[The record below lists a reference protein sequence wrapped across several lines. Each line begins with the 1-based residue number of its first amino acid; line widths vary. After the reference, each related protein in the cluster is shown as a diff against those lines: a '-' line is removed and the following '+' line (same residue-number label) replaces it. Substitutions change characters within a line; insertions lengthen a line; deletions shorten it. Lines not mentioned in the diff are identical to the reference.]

1 MELLYIGVD
10 IGKEKLDIFI
20 DGKYLILANSR
31 EGLCKLLAKIN
42 KLNASLIPFIIC
54 EATGGYEKL
63 LVNFLR
69 EKTIKYSVIH
79 PNKVRAFAKS
89 KGILAKTDKVDSKV
103 LYEFAKTFKPN
114 SDILILSEN
123 EFQISELIKR
133 RDQLIQ
139 EKVRE
144 KNRLDK
150 ILTSVIEKSIHEH
163 IIWIENEIES
173 LDKIINKI
181 GKSDLEINKKVVLLT
196 SIPSIGRVVAYNL
209 LVFLPE
215 LGRLSHKEIAA
226 LVGVA
231 PMNRESGKYRG
242 KRFIQGGRGKL
253 RKYLY
258 MSALS
263 SITCYQEMKEFYK
276 KLKTK
281 GKPGKLI
288 LTAIMRKLL
297 MVLNSVFK
305 RQTPW
310 SINNSLKNNIISC

>member
-1 MELLYIGVD
+1 MDLLYIGVD
-10 IGKEKLDIFI
+10 VGKDKLDVYLE
-20 DGKYLILANSR
+20 GKYLIINNTR
-31 EGLCKLLAKIN
+31 EGLCRLLSKIN
-42 KLNASLIPFIIC
+42 KLDTSLIPFIIC

-63 LVNFLR
+63 LINFLR
-69 EKTIKYSVIH
+69 EKSIKYSVIH
-79 PNKVRAFAKS
+79 PNKVRSFAKS

-103 LYEFAKTFKPN
+103 LYEFATTFKPD
-114 SDILILSEN
+114 SDILLLTEN
-123 EFQISELIKR
+123 ELHISELVKR

-144 KNRLDK
+144 NNRLDK
-150 ILTSVIEKSIHEH
+150 ILTNTIEKSIRNH
-163 IIWIENEIES
+163 ILWIENEIES
-173 LDKIINKI
+173 LDKVIKKI
-181 GKSDLEINKKVVLLT
+181 GESDIEIKKKVALLT
-196 SIPSIGRVVAYNL
+196 SIPSIGQVVAYNL
-209 LVFLPE
+209 IVFLPE
-215 LGRLSHKEIAA
+215 LGRITHKEIAA

-276 KLKTK
+276 KLKAK

-297 MVLNSVFK
+297 MVLG
-305 RQTPW
+305 
-310 SINNSLKNNIISC
+310 L